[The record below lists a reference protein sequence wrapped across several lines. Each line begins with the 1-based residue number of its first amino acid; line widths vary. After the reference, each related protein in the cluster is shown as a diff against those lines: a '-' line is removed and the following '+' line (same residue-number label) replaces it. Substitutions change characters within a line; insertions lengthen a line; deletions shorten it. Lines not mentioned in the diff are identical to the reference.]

1 MREMAFELNL
11 RTRMDAVEVHERRR
25 YAGLMSRETTAVVED
40 GTTAGVA
47 AEKAKVPAKHGS
59 DAAAWL
65 TDSRS
70 LVTETITN
78 MDLPR
83 ISFLHKEITKTA
95 IGFDRIQFITTM
107 AT

>member
-1 MREMAFELNL
+1 
-11 RTRMDAVEVHERRR
+11 
-25 YAGLMSRETTAVVED
+25 MSRATTALVAD
-40 GTTAGVA
+40 GGGAAGVA
-47 AEKAKVPAKHGS
+47 PHKTKVPGKHGGG
-59 DAAAWL
+59 DTVAAWL
-65 TDSRS
+65 ADSRS

-78 MDLPR
+78 MNLPR